1 LTSIPGIEW
10 QYTNRAAQGN
20 PSVIV
25 MLTKEGIRPQ
35 AVEATLMKVRAFF
48 LRGGRLL
55 HSSMRGVDQKYKG
68 GKFDIVIKNG
78 CRK

>member
-1 LTSIPGIEW
+1 
-10 QYTNRAAQGN
+10 
-20 PSVIV
+20 